1 MTTKELSRLSRRSV
15 LALGTAALATPM
27 LSRRSWA
34 ATSLTVADP
43 GGPYTD
49 GYRKAFYDP
58 FTAETGIEIVS
69 VARDAEP
76 TAQFKSIV
84 ETRSYIW
91 DVCTIT
97 LSARLILERDD
108 LLDDLDLDPQLAGD
122 LMPGAVH
129 PNFLG
134 VDVYSTVFAF
144 NPATVSNAPASWAD
158 FWNLD
163 GFPGRRALRRN
174 PIDTLEQALL
184 ADGVALED
192 LYPLD
197 VDRAFAKLD
206 EIRDRVAVWWTG
218 GAQTSQMIQSGEVDM
233 IAAWN
238 ARLQAAIDGGAQAQ
252 IVWNQGLYSIEGWGL
267 PKNGPKADA
276 ARQFVAFCARAE
288 QQAKFTDDLTYG
300 PTNLRAYDFI
310 APERAAVLPTA
321 PQNLE
326 VMALAD
332 EAWWEANRAAVT
344 ERFNSWL
351 LF

>member
-1 MTTKELSRLSRRSV
+1 MTMKDFSRRA
-15 LALGTAALATPM
+15 ALTLGAAALATPM

-34 ATSLTVADP
+34 AVSLTVADP
-43 GGPYTD
+43 GGPYSA

-58 FTAETGIEIVS
+58 FTAETGIEVVS

-76 TAQFKSIV
+76 TAQFKSMV
-84 ETRSYIW
+84 ETKSYIW

-97 LSARLILERDD
+97 LSARLILERDG
-108 LLDDLDLDPQLAGD
+108 LLDEINLDPAAVTD
-122 LMPGAVH
+122 LMPGSVH

-134 VDVYSTVFAF
+134 VDVYSTVFGY
-144 NPATVSNAPASWAD
+144 NTATVEKPPASWAD
-158 FWNLD
+158 FWD
-163 GFPGRRALRRN
+163 TDAFPGRRSLRKN

-184 ADGVALED
+184 ADGVALKD

-197 VDRAFAKLD
+197 LDRAFAKLD
-206 EIRDRVAVWWTG
+206 ELKDRVDVWWTG

-238 ARLQAAIDGGAQAQ
+238 ARLQAAIDSGAQAR

-267 PKNGPKADA
+267 PKGGPKADA
-276 ARQFVAFCARAE
+276 ARQFVAFCTKAE
-288 QQAKFTDDLTYG
+288 QQAKFTDDLSYG

-310 APERAAVLPTA
+310 APERAAQLPTA
-321 PQNLE
+321 PQNLS

-332 EAWWEANRAAVT
+332 EAWWEANRAKVT